1 MPFLTGGHIQ
11 YTRRVKTGDYEHKD
25 VMVLLNWS
33 AQEGESGSEAFAP
46 KVHDMARSECERIV
60 AGRSAEVV
68 VQPVQA
74 AAGQSEAPKRGP
86 GRPPK
91 VQQTDQGSELSPT
104 QRTDT
109 VQAAASLNV
118 SANASSQTDDLDAPP
133 AKSAAKIEDDLGDV
147 TGAQPVI
154 DDKTL
159 VDHITHTNQRIKNAP
174 AIRGLIVEFVGP
186 PPATAAKIPQ
196 ERRQEFINKLGG
208 LK

>member
-1 MPFLTGGHIQ
+1 MPFISGGHVQ

-25 VMVLLNWS
+25 VVVLLNWS
-33 AQEGESGSEAFAP
+33 AQEGEALKPEGFATY
-46 KVHDMARSECERIV
+46 VHDMARSECERIV

-91 VQQTDQGSELSPT
+91 VQAQESASTSLPLVDTSLSIP
-104 QRTDT
+104 
-109 VQAAASLNV
+109 S
-118 SANASSQTDDLDAPP
+118 DDLDGP
-133 AKSAAKIEDDLGDV
+133 AVKLAGKIEDDLGDV
-147 TGAQPVI
+147 TGAQPTI

-159 VDHITHTNQRIKNAP
+159 VDHITHTNQRIKNAA
-174 AIRGLIVEFVGP
+174 AIRALIAEFVGP
-186 PPATAAKIPQ
+186 PPATTAKIPQ
-196 ERRQEFINKLGG
+196 ERRQEFINKLEG